1 MFQCLEIWLRCRRG
15 GCRGSCRLFQPQ
27 DGSAAYL
34 DVIDHGPG
42 ITPELQ
48 AQLFEPFNTTS
59 AQGTGLGLFIACQ
72 LYQAHGAI

>member
-15 GCRGSCRLFQPQ
+15 ACRGSCRLFQPQ

-34 DVIDHGPG
+34 DVIDCGPG

-48 AQLFEPFNTTS
+48 AQLFDPFNTTS
-59 AQGTGLGLFIACQ
+59 AQGIGLGLFIARELCQ
-72 LYQAHGAI
+72 ANCAI